1 MEAKGSVPGIHNQHH
16 VLFYALSTCIWCKRV
31 RQFLES
37 KSVAFDFVYVDLL
50 SGAEQ
55 NAAVEQVR
63 RWNPSVS
70 FPTLIIDGKR
80 CIVGYRPEEIQEALG
95 L

>member
-1 MEAKGSVPGIHNQHH
+1 MQARETVPGSRNRHH
-16 VLFYALSTCIWCKRV
+16 VLFFALSTCIWCRRT

-37 KSVAFDFVYVDLL
+37 NNVAFDIVYVDLL
-50 SGAEQ
+50 QGAERESV
-55 NAAVEQVR
+55 VEQVR

-70 FPTLIIDGKR
+70 FPTLVIDNQR
-80 CIVGYRPEEIQEALG
+80 CIIGYRPEEIQEALG